1 MTGDITYPD
10 VARKLARRH
19 ARIVASAREIV
30 RNDATQADPHRTE
43 WARFVIRHDNA
54 RKGHGCRSA

>member
-1 MTGDITYPD
+1 MIGDAIYPD

-19 ARIVASAREIV
+19 ARIAAAAREIV
-30 RNDATQADPHRTE
+30 RNDATHADPHRTA

-54 RKGHGCRSA
+54 RKGHVCRNA